1 MLCLRGLLHMVTR
14 LQIYHVCNRDTLTSL
29 LNESSQVGV
38 GPCFTNDACDLYEHH
53 KHAETL
59 GPDSHMAGDYGQIQD
74 GTGLFL
80 ALSPKYLGPGCSSSP
95 LHFFYLTYPFAS
107 FLLARPNTYP

>member
-14 LQIYHVCNRDTLTSL
+14 LQIHHVCNRDTLTSL

-59 GPDSHMAGDYGQIQD
+59 GPDSHMAGDYGQSRTAQASS
-74 GTGLFL
+74 LL
-80 ALSPKYLGPGCSSSP
+80 SALSILVLDAPLLPCSSSI
-95 LHFFYLTYPFAS
+95 
-107 FLLARPNTYP
+107 